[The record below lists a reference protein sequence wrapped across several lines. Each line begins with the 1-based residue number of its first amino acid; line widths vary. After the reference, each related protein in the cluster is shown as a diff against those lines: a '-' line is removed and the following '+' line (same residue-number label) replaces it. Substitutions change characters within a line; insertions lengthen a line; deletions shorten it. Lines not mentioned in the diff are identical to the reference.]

1 MNLAYIIIFQH
12 IISHDEDM
20 KKKGSLGLSKDTF
33 TKRKQ
38 RNVITLSGQ
47 FATFIVEILM
57 SALYISGTVYI
68 RTLRS

>member
-1 MNLAYIIIFQH
+1 
-12 IISHDEDM
+12 M

-33 TKRKQ
+33 TTRKQ

-47 FATFIVEILM
+47 FATFIVEIVM
-57 SALYISGTVYI
+57 SGFFISGTVYI